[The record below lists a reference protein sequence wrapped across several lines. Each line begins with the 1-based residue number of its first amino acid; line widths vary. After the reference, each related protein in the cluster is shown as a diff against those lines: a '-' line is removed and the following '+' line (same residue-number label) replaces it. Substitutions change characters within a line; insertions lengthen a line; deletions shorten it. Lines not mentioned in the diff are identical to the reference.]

1 MGWQKAVFYGAVG
14 WTALLLALV
23 VYLFFLIISGQ
34 PADGLSFAI
43 VAGLGGVL
51 GVLGMVVCEVYLGRR
66 LAGKPRNNPHF
77 KKEHFMNK

>member
-1 MGWQKAVFYGAVG
+1 MGWQRTVFYGAVG

-51 GVLGMVVCEVYLGRR
+51 GVLGMIDR
-66 LAGKPRNNPHF
+66 LRGLFGTSPRYQARQKSPP
-77 KKEHFMNK
+77 